1 AYTHVSDTELY
12 RRDCTN
18 VARNRN
24 RSNTPVYS
32 SLYSLGRWAAGR
44 RRLVY
49 ACWAALLVLLGG
61 VTLLT
66 GGELDDGVAIPGTES
81 QEALDS
87 LQANFPEI
95 SGASAQILALA
106 PEGASVHDPQIQEAV
121 ESA

>member
-1 AYTHVSDTELY
+1 
-12 RRDCTN
+12 
-18 VARNRN
+18 
-24 RSNTPVYS
+24 
-32 SLYSLGRWAAGR
+32 GR

-121 ESA
+121 ESAVDRLAGTDHVMQTLSP